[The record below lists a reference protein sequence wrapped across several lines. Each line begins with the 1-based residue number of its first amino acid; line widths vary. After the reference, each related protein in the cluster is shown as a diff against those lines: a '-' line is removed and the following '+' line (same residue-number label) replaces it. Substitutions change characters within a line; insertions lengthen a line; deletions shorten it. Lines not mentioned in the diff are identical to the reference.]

1 MERSA
6 ESEQTERWIAAK
18 RGFLFPVRAFS
29 KVFRGKYL
37 DALSQAFERGGASLC
52 RARKGKKLTNR
63 RI

>member
-37 DALSQAFERGGASLC
+37 DALSQAFERGELRFAGHAKI
-52 RARKGKKLTNR
+52 RN
-63 RI
+63 